1 MTDRVRVG
9 IAGVG
14 SYVPERVVPNEYFTH
29 VVDTSHEWIVKRTG
43 ICERRFAAEGE
54 TLSDLGVA
62 ASNKALKAA
71 GLAGE
76 DIDLVVTGTLTPD
89 YLLPGASVL
98 IQDRVGAVNA
108 GAFDVSSA
116 CTGFLSALHTA
127 EAFVAAGRAKRALA
141 VGGEILSRYIDMS
154 DRTSCIL
161 FGDGAGAAVVTPW
174 EECRQGE
181 ILRTTLGADG
191 SRFDIIHMEGG
202 GSTLPATPETL
213 AAGKHYIRLRGRD
226 VYRFAVNKMA
236 ELINEMAAGHDPDE
250 IGLVIPHQ
258 VNARIIESAL
268 DRVGW
273 PRDKVVINIDRYAN
287 TSAAT
292 VPLAWDEAIAEG
304 RLIQNKLV
312 ILVAFGAGVTWG
324 ASLLR
329 W

>member
-1 MTDRVRVG
+1 MTERVRVG

-14 SYVPERVVPNEYFTH
+14 AYAPERVVTNDYFAEI
-29 VVDTSHEWIVKRTG
+29 VDTSHEWIVQRTG
-43 ICERRFAAEGE
+43 IRERRFAAEGE
-54 TLSDLGVA
+54 TLSSMAVTA
-62 ASNKALKAA
+62 AENALKHA
-71 GLAGE
+71 GLEGV
-76 DIDLVVTGTLTPD
+76 DLDLIVTGTLTPD
-89 YLLPGASVL
+89 QLLPGASVL
-98 IQDRVGAVNA
+98 IQDRLGATGA
-108 GAFDVSSA
+108 GAFDISSA

-127 EAFVAAGRAKRALA
+127 EAFVAAGRAKRVLA
-141 VGGEILSRYIDMS
+141 VGGEILSRYIDME

-181 ILRTTLGADG
+181 ILKTSLGSDG
-191 SRFDIIHMEGG
+191 SLYDIIHMEGG
-202 GSTLPATPETL
+202 GSNVRPTAESV
-213 AAGKHYIRLRGRD
+213 AAGQHLIRIRGRE
-226 VYRFAVNKMA
+226 VYRFAVGKMA
-236 ELINEMAAGHDPDE
+236 ELIAEMAEGHDADE

-268 DRVGW
+268 EKVGW
-273 PRDKVVINIDRYAN
+273 PKEKVVINIDRYAN

-292 VPLAWDEAIAEG
+292 VPMAWAEAFDDG
-304 RLIQNKLV
+304 RLEKGKLV